1 MANQRKPIDLATLQ
15 AQANADPGFQQQTQD
30 WKNSV
35 HQGLTPRN
43 PGFKGNTKVDLPFE
57 LPHDYF
63 ANPST
68 GTIDKT
74 DFLSRNPALLYSLGL
89 ALPIAGVALGA
100 GAAGGGIAGA
110 AGGAGAGSTA
120 IPATSLAG
128 GVAGGAGAIAPEVAF
143 GTGAGLAS
151 TAIPSLSLA
160 GGVAGGA
167 GAIGPEAAFGIP
179 SAAAAAAP
187 AATSVAA
194 PVANAAKTGT
204 QVASKTG
211 KAGKV
216 LSGMNKAGLDPTML
230 ALGLMSM
237 LGGPDGP
244 KSFSGTTADPV
255 KTLTDALGASK
266 SLMAQIG
273 SRGPARLRSSYVAP
287 PPSPVSL
294 PGIPFQI
301 GGGLGRDPALDN
313 PDLLQ
318 GREPMSPLGNVLG
331 NTDIATPRAQATTTP
346 TRRRNP

>member
-110 AGGAGAGSTA
+110 A
-120 IPATSLAG
+120 
-128 GVAGGAGAIAPEVAF
+128 
-143 GTGAGLAS
+143 
-151 TAIPSLSLA
+151 
-160 GGVAGGA
+160 
-167 GAIGPEAAFGIP
+167 GPEAAFGIP